1 VGLFDWFFSL
11 FRRGASEDSMVAQV
25 ERMLTTKVDR
35 VNQARV
41 AMSGRLSQMEHR
53 MQDLDSLLRRADVQG
68 IRRRQSEEDF
78 ERVTHA
84 IALSRKEA
92 KLLDQQLSDAEE
104 TRAKARELMAGQ
116 TDADEARVLIEL
128 KAAMETLDQR
138 WQLTTMALTELKA
151 TDIGAAAVEVEPTQ
165 PDVVA
170 HPEAMTT
177 PPSPL
182 QDESDKAADRK
193 RRMDELMGP
202 MDT

>member
-1 VGLFDWFFSL
+1 MGLFDWFFSL

>member
-1 VGLFDWFFSL
+1 MGLFDWFFSL
-11 FRRGASEDSMVAQV
+11 FKKGAREDSMVAQV

-41 AMSGRLSQMEHR
+41 AMSGRLMQMEHR
-53 MQDLDSLLRRADVQG
+53 MQEMDSLLRRPDVQG

-78 ERVTHA
+78 ERITHA

-92 KLLDQQLSDAEE
+92 KLLDQQLRDAEE

-138 WQLTTMALTELKA
+138 WQLTNMAMSELKA
-151 TDIGAAAVEVEPTQ
+151 TEIGATATEVAPSQSNEAAN
-165 PDVVA
+165 
-170 HPEAMTT
+170 PETTATT
-177 PPSPL
+177 PVPL
-182 QDESDKAADRK
+182 QDESVKAADRK

-202 MDT
+202 MDA